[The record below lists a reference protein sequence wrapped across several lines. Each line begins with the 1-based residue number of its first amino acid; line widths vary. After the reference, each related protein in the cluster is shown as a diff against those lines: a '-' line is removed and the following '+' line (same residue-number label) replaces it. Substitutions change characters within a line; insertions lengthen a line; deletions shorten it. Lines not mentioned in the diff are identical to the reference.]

1 MNRILKHYRKII
13 LAGLLGL
20 FCSQLTTQRIF
31 EFVLRG
37 KSFSGRSQ
45 VIQWGV
51 ILIAALG
58 YTAALYLL
66 GWAIA
71 RFATIRKIAAR
82 ASAILDAVL
91 VYINTLNAI
100 PWLAWIVVGGAGLA
114 MLFLHLRLVFFPYQ
128 MEYREGAILLTG
140 QAFLQGIN
148 PWQLEVNPIYINV
161 YGFVYNLF
169 ALPFTWILGNKLW
182 IYRLITFLSILG
194 QTAVIA
200 WVMRRKGLAWIWIA
214 YAGLFI
220 WIGQFY
226 FTTPMARPDG
236 LGQLLFLL
244 TLYLPIMS
252 GYSTRSM
259 MWSAMFGL
267 LGFYTK
273 PYYLLGIPLV
283 TAYIFLFE
291 SKRKAVLY
299 AGGAFIVFIIS
310 AVLVNRIFEAYFF
323 NVYFSHV
330 ADTNQ
335 IYEYMIQQTIKFGRD
350 YWALLIFAGFG
361 LLSFIFASP
370 VKGPRLYL
378 RPVDSGLFNRKPDFS
393 LFVLLISAI
402 LIYFSLGR
410 HNGTIQAYYYQLLTP
425 FLVIIVPD
433 YLRVHPCW
441 QNVALILVAINLVNH
456 SAENLASD
464 WAGYETQ
471 SMTRFEQILDG
482 HSVVMNSPTVVTE
495 LVYRGLPVENS
506 GQSEY
511 FFPYPER
518 QWPIYPA
525 LDRIKAIGD
534 DYLASEK
541 EKMQSGEFDLI
552 MLEGADRKFIE
563 DPLIAQKY
571 QFVDTITFVMPHVFQ
586 TWQAD
591 IYTVK
596 P

>member
-1 MNRILKHYRKII
+1 MNRILENYRKII
-13 LAGLLGL
+13 LAGLLG
-20 FCSQLTTQRIF
+20 FICSQLTTQRIF

-37 KSFSGRSQ
+37 KSFAGRSQ
-45 VIQWGV
+45 VIQWGL

-58 YTAALYLL
+58 YAAALYLL
-66 GWAIA
+66 GWVIA
-71 RFATIRKIAAR
+71 RSATVRRIAVR
-82 ASAILDAVL
+82 ASGILDSVL
-91 VYINTLNAI
+91 VYINNLKPI
-100 PWLAWIVVGGAGLA
+100 LWLAWIVVGGAGLV

-148 PWQLEVNPIYINV
+148 PWQLDVNPIYINV
-161 YGFVYNLF
+161 YGFVYNLV
-169 ALPFTWILGNKLW
+169 ALPFTWILGNRLW

-200 WVMRRKGLAWIWIA
+200 RVMRRKGLAWIWAA

-226 FTTPMARPDG
+226 YTTPMARPDG

-244 TLYLPIMS
+244 TLYLPIMER
-252 GYSTRSM
+252 YSTRSLV
-259 MWSAMFGL
+259 WSAVFGL

-273 PYYLLGIPLV
+273 PYFLLGIPLV
-283 TAYIFLFE
+283 TAYVFLFE

-299 AGGAFIVFIIS
+299 AGGAFIVFLLS
-310 AVLVNRIFEAYFF
+310 ALLVNRIFEAYFF

-361 LLSFIFASP
+361 LLGFLFETPA
-370 VKGPRLYL
+370 KDLRLNL
-378 RPVDSGLFNRKPDFS
+378 RPVNSGLFNRKPDFS
-393 LFVLLISAI
+393 LFILLISAA

-425 FLVIIVPD
+425 FLVIVVPD
-433 YLRVHPCW
+433 YLWIHPRW
-441 QNVALILVAINLVNH
+441 QNVALILVGINLVNH
-456 SAENLASD
+456 SVENLASD
-464 WAGYETQ
+464 WAGYESE
-471 SMTRFEQILDG
+471 SMTRFEQILEG
-482 HSVVMNSPTVVTE
+482 HSVVMNSPAVVAE

-518 QWPIYPA
+518 QLSIYPA

-534 DYLASEK
+534 SYLTSEK
-541 EKMQSGEFDLI
+541 EKMQSGEFDLL
-552 MLEGADRKFIE
+552 MLEGADRKFME